1 MLRKIIAGTAVAG
14 ALTFGAAGIA
24 GAATPTTPSPGSDGS
39 SGANLSTLCAKLP
52 QLQSKVQQ
60 LESKVNARIPEAQAR
75 EAKAKAAGHTKLAN
89 AIANRITRCTGSRVQ
104 AEHPAEQARGEVR
117 LDQLVELDRRLVGKV
132 AEEVRHQPDEARL

>member
-60 LESKVNARIPEAQAR
+60 LESKVNARIPDAQAL

-89 AIANRITRCTGSRVQ
+89 AIANRITRVQ
-104 AEHPAEQARGEVR
+104 ARESKLNTR
-117 LDQLVELDRRLVGKV
+117 LSKL
-132 AEEVRHQPDEARL
+132 EAKCGSTSSSSSTGA